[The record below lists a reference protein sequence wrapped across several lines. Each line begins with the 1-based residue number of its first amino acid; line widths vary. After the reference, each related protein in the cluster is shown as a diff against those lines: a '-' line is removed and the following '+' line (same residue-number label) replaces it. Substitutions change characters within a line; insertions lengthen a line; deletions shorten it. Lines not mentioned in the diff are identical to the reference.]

1 MGMGVVVWLKNTTIS
16 RRVSSIVDRER
27 FQLPGHKGWRSRGEG
42 AEHVQRSRGSDALK
56 SALGE
61 GSWASRRSSEEG
73 VEKRQPVMTLH
84 AALCRT
90 SR

>member
-1 MGMGVVVWLKNTTIS
+1 MGMGVVVWLKNRMIY
-16 RRVSSIVDRER
+16 RRVSSIVDRNVSNCQGIKAGEV
-27 FQLPGHKGWRSRGEG
+27 GEG
-42 AEHVQRSRGSDALK
+42 AKHVQRSRGSDALE
-56 SALGE
+56 SALEE
-61 GSWASRRSSEEG
+61 GVGPSRRSSEEG